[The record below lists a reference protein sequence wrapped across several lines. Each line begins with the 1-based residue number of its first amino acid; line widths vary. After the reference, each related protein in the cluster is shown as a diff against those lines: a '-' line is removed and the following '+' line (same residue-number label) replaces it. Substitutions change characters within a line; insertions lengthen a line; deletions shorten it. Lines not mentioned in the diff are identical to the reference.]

1 MSKRIIE
8 TSFWT
13 DEKVIDNYS
22 PEDKYFML
30 YLLTNPKTTAIGIYP
45 LPIKIIAFDIG
56 YSKESV
62 LTLIERFD
70 KTYKNIVYDAKTQE
84 IAVLNS
90 LKYTISKGGK
100 PVEDMINRELN
111 AVKNSDLIIVA
122 IPVDSAKK
130 VLESVLDL
138 INDQQT
144 VMDVGSTKSGI
155 VQAANL
161 HQNRNRFVA
170 FHPMWGTENSGPKSA
185 ISDSFTG
192 RAGVIC
198 DKEDSAPD
206 ALKMVEQVAEHLEMN
221 LLYMDAES
229 HDVHMAYI
237 SHISHITSYAL
248 ANTVLE
254 KEREEDTIFQLAS
267 SGFSSTVRLAK
278 SHPEMWVPIFRQN
291 KENVLDVLN
300 EHITQLRK
308 FKSALEKDNYEYLEE
323 LIRNANKIRGILK
336 YS

>member
-1 MSKRIIE
+1 VKLTIIGVGLIGGSIALKLRE
-8 TSFWT
+8 KHFVDYIYGVDYSEQHLREAKELEII
-13 DEKVIDNYS
+13 DEAS
-22 PEDKYFML
+22 PLE
-30 YLLTNPKTTAIGIYP
+30 
-45 LPIKIIAFDIG
+45 
-56 YSKESV
+56 
-62 LTLIERFD
+62 
-70 KTYKNIVYDAKTQE
+70 
-84 IAVLNS
+84 
-90 LKYTISKGGK
+90 
-100 PVEDMINRELN
+100 N

-130 VLESVLDL
+130 ILESVLAL

-161 HQNRNRFVA
+161 HKNRNRFVA

-229 HDVHMAYI
+229 HDVHTAYI

-336 YS
+336 

>member
-1 MSKRIIE
+1 MKLTIIG
-8 TSFWT
+8 
-13 DEKVIDNYS
+13 VG
-22 PEDKYFML
+22 L
-30 YLLTNPKTTAIGIYP
+30 IGGS
-45 LPIKIIAFDIG
+45 IAFKLREKHFADYVYGVDQNKIHLQEA
-56 YSKESV
+56 KE
-62 LTLIERFD
+62 LGIIDE
-70 KTYKNIVYDAKTQE
+70 
-84 IAVLNS
+84 S
-90 LKYTISKGGK
+90 LSL
-100 PVEDMINRELN
+100 EE

-122 IPVDSAKK
+122 IPVDSSKDI
-130 VLESVLDL
+130 LPSILDL
-138 INDQQT
+138 VNENQT
-144 VMDVGSTKSGI
+144 VMDVGSTKAGI
-155 VQAANL
+155 VQAVEN
-161 HQNRNRFVA
+161 HKNRSRFVA

-206 ALKMVEQVAEHLEMN
+206 ALKMVEQVAENLEMN
-221 LLYMDAES
+221 LLYMDSEG
-229 HDVHMAYI
+229 HDIHTAYI

-323 LIRNANKIRGILK
+323 LIRNANKIRGILR
-336 YS
+336 